1 MMVATLSLG
10 AACAGTDDVRIA
22 IADADGDGAAR
33 FAEVRTLSIEAV
45 ATAGRCRLAH
55 ECVFNV
61 DVASVADVEAA
72 LRISDVLLEL
82 DGGEAQTL
90 VLNGRPSHDCFPRA
104 DASNHPVLC
113 AYASLGQAR
122 NGTLVLELEAD
133 RGGGECPESI
143 ELCP

>member
-1 MMVATLSLG
+1 MLLAAPLLVT
-10 AACAGTDDVRIA
+10 ACAGTDDVRLA
-22 IADADGDGAAR
+22 ITDTDGDGDAR

-72 LRISDVLLEL
+72 LRFSDVLLEL

-90 VLNGRPSHDCFPRA
+90 VINGRPSHDCFPRA
-104 DASNHPVLC
+104 DGSNHPVLC

-133 RGGGECPESI
+133 RGGDECPESI